1 VTVFPAE
8 TTLLAGRVAGGNAAS
23 LAADDGAYFAVSS
36 GFLTSPSW
44 YGSFAGVPAG
54 ATNLRVGYVGRGSR
68 TCTLS
73 VSIYSWAT
81 GDWSMLA
88 QQSVGTTD
96 VVLAD
101 LVPPGAAS
109 SFRSTSGEVLV
120 RVTCSLFTFSTYQ
133 SLGDRLSL
141 TYDG

>member
-1 VTVFPAE
+1 VFPSA
-8 TTLLAGRVAGGNAAS
+8 TTVLAGSAAGGNAAS
-23 LAADDGAYFAVSS
+23 LAADDGAYFGVSS
-36 GFLTSPSW
+36 GFLTFPSW

-73 VSIYSWAT
+73 VSIYSWAAAE
-81 GDWSMLA
+81 WIVLA
-88 QQSVGTTD
+88 QQSIGTTD

-109 SFRSTSGEVLV
+109 SFRSAAGEVRV

-141 TYDG
+141 TYDD